1 MGYCTYYKIR
11 KECKSSKIVNYLSL
25 NCAKTCGYCKLDNK
39 YKVIQAEDCVN
50 LNSNCPKL
58 VEQGHCK
65 NPYSKRY
72 MSKNCQE
79 SCSLCNLK
87 LEKKEQSKI
96 YITATA
102 KIKNSSTVS
111 EHLTTEKINE

>member
-1 MGYCTYYKIR
+1 MHLKF
-11 KECKSSKIVNYLSL
+11 VF
-25 NCAKTCGYCKLDNK
+25 
-39 YKVIQAEDCVN
+39 
-50 LNSNCPKL
+50 SNCPKL

-111 EHLTTEKINE
+111 EHLTTEKINENKKKVILNKNQTATTVLKNRYSNVLTSLQLKRKNKACKDSYK